1 MSSGR
6 WGPSGPVVMLLGFKR
21 TMPTLYICVVVGDES
36 KHVHVIVCCCLVL
49 GSKED
54 HANIVVVCCWVPNR
68 IMPTLYV
75 DVVVVV
81 EHKALRYCY

>member
-1 MSSGR
+1 MGAIR
-6 WGPSGPVVMLLGFKR
+6 ACCYVVIYVLLLVMNQIMFMLLF
-21 TMPTLYICVVVGDES
+21 VVVW
-36 KHVHVIVCCCLVL
+36 
-49 GSKED
+49 
-54 HANIVVVCCWVPNR
+54 CWDPNR